1 MTHARHAVS
10 AGLLACRS
18 QTLLFAPVDVV
29 EKSDHITGATTHA
42 IRLHMQLDARIS
54 WLLEQF

>member
-1 MTHARHAVS
+1 M
-10 AGLLACRS
+10 
-18 QTLLFAPVDVV
+18 LFAPVDVV